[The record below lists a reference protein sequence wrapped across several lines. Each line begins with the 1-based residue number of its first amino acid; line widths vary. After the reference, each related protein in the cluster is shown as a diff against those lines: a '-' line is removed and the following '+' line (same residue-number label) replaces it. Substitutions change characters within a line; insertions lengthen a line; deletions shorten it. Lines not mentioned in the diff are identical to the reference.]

1 MTESAQHVETVEVVG
16 ARTNNL
22 RDVSLSIPKG
32 RVVAFTGV
40 SGSGKTSLAIDTI
53 HSEAQLRYL
62 EGLSPFVRQYITQRN
77 RPKVD
82 RVLGLGATLAVDQR
96 RLNRNP
102 RSTVATITGIDGHLG
117 LLYSRL
123 PVLGAGSAA
132 PQGSLSSADFDQH
145 SPEGSC
151 SECHGV
157 GGYWQAQE
165 DLIITNP
172 ELPLFEGASPWY
184 AKWRSGEHAFVP
196 ALAEKRGVNLGLP
209 WRSLPEEFRHCVL
222 HGTGDEKVEATVDMP
237 NKNETASWTYTS
249 SQPLRGALA
258 EVERVFGNAGTPSAK
273 QRYLPYMR
281 KVSCGTCDGSGYGEV
296 ARSVLL
302 GGTAYPELLGVDVRA
317 VRGWAE
323 KVAGGLS
330 TAQREVGEPLL
341 QDLDR
346 RLGTLDRLGL
356 AHLQL
361 SRSVVTLSGGE
372 LQRTRLA
379 AQLSTE
385 LSGIIFVLDEPGA
398 GLHPADKAHLLDIAL
413 ELRAA
418 GNTVLL
424 VEHDPEL
431 IARADWVIDMGPGA
445 GRQGGE
451 VLVSGRPA
459 EVAAHP
465 RSLTGRYLGGNGP
478 RLQRARRPVGDR
490 TEWVELRGLSAHN
503 VTMDLVRFPVGRL
516 TCLTGVSGSGKSS
529 LLGALGVG
537 VEAALNGT
545 AVDTVRAVSGAER
558 FSWVA
563 VIDQE
568 PLGRTPRSN
577 PATYS
582 KAFDVVRKLFAGTD
596 EARKRGISA
605 SWFSFNTAG
614 GGRCETC
621 TGYGRK
627 LVDMHFLPDVWVV
640 CDECE
645 GRRYKPE
652 ALEITYEGLSIDEVL
667 ELTVAEAVERFP
679 KPRQLAETL
688 EALDRVG
695 LGYLQLGQSATELSG
710 GEAQRLKLASAVQR
724 GATGRT
730 AGLVVLDE
738 PVSGLHPSDIQRM
751 VDAFD
756 VLLDSGNT
764 VVVAEHDIPVA
775 ASADWVIDLGPGAGP
790 AGGAVVAGGD
800 PGGRRGGGHSDCGL
814 LPPVRGGPAA
824 AGRAGR
830 RLSAPPRPTAP
841 AGGRGGTPVRRR
853 RRLRGR
859 APPHRWTPE
868 ATCPVRDVEA
878 CSPVPLQAGG
888 GTTERTRE
896 TAEGPQPPAVG
907 AAGQLQVHPLV
918 AGQPAA
924 PSPRTAPPAHAARHR
939 AGTAGG
945 SQPGCAVCAWRQT

>member
-1 MTESAQHVETVEVVG
+1 MTEFVRDVASMGRETIDVVG

-32 RVVAFTGV
+32 QLVAFTGV
-40 SGSGKTSLAIDTI
+40 SGSGKTSLAVDTL
-53 HSEAQLRYL
+53 HNEAQLRYL

-82 RVLGLGATLAVDQR
+82 RILGLGPTLAVDQR

-123 PVLGAGSAA
+123 PALGADPVAVSGGGLLTTAH
-132 PQGSLSSADFDQH
+132 FDRH

-151 SECHGV
+151 PDCHGV
-157 GGYWQAQE
+157 GGRWQAQE
-165 DLIITNP
+165 ELIITRP
-172 ELPLFEGASPWY
+172 ELPLFEGASPWF

-196 ALAEKRGVNLGLP
+196 ALAEKRGVDLGRP
-209 WRSLPEEFRHCVL
+209 WQSLPEEFRHCVL
-222 HGTGDEKVEATVDMP
+222 YGTGDEKIEATIDMP
-237 NKNETASWTYTS
+237 NKNETASMTYRST
-249 SQPLRGALA
+249 QPLRGALA
-258 EVERVFGNAGTPSAK
+258 EVERVFVNAQTPSAK
-273 QRYLPYMR
+273 ERYLPYMR
-281 KVSCGTCDGSGYGEV
+281 KQPCATCGGSGYDEV
-296 ARSVLL
+296 ARSVRL
-302 GGTAYPELLGVDVRA
+302 GGMTYPGLLGVEVRE
-317 VRGWAE
+317 VRSWAE
-323 KVAGGLS
+323 HVADDLGAG
-330 TAQREVGEPLL
+330 QREVGEPLL
-341 QDLDR
+341 QDLVR
-346 RLGTLDRLGL
+346 RLGVLERLGL

-361 SRSVVTLSGGE
+361 SRSAATLSGGE

-385 LSGIIFVLDEPGA
+385 LSGIIFVLDEPGT

-413 ELRAA
+413 ELREA

-445 GRQGGE
+445 GRLGGE
-451 VLVSGRPA
+451 VLVSGPPA
-459 EVAAHP
+459 DAAAHP
-465 RSLTGRYLGGNGP
+465 TSLTGRYLAGDGP
-478 RLQRARRPVGDR
+478 RLRRGRRPVGDG
-490 TEWVELRGLSAHN
+490 TGWVELHGLRAHN
-503 VTMDLVRFPVGRL
+503 VTAERVRFPVGRL

-529 LLGALGVG
+529 LLGALGAG

-545 AVDTVRAVSGAER
+545 ATDTVRKVTGLGGL
-558 FSWVA
+558 SWVA
-563 VIDQE
+563 VVDQE

-582 KAFDVVRKLFAGTD
+582 KAFDIVRRLFAETD
-596 EARKRGISA
+596 AARGRGVSA

-640 CDECE
+640 CDACE

-652 ALEITYEGLSIDEVL
+652 ALQIAYQGLTIDQVL
-667 ELTVAEAVERFP
+667 ELTIAEAVERFP
-679 KPRQLAETL
+679 APRQLAETL
-688 EALDRVG
+688 EALNRVG

-710 GEAQRLKLASAVQR
+710 GEAQRLKLASAIQR
-724 GATGRT
+724 GAAGRG

-751 VDAFD
+751 VDALD

-790 AGGAVVAGGD
+790 DGGAVVAQGTVD
-800 PGGRRGGGHSDCGL
+800 TVADADTPTATFLRRHAAGL
-814 LPPVRGGPAA
+814 PLLEVRAA
-824 AGRAGR
+824 AGRSR
-830 RLSAPPRPTAP
+830 
-841 AGGRGGTPVRRR
+841 V
-853 RRLRGR
+853 
-859 APPHRWTPE
+859 
-868 ATCPVRDVEA
+868 
-878 CSPVPLQAGG
+878 
-888 GTTERTRE
+888 
-896 TAEGPQPPAVG
+896 
-907 AAGQLQVHPLV
+907 
-918 AGQPAA
+918 
-924 PSPRTAPPAHAARHR
+924 
-939 AGTAGG
+939 
-945 SQPGCAVCAWRQT
+945 

>member
-1 MTESAQHVETVEVVG
+1 MTGPVRDAESIEVVG

-22 RDVSLSIPKG
+22 RDVALSIPKG
-32 RVVAFTGV
+32 KVVAFTGV
-40 SGSGKTSLAIDTI
+40 SGSGKTSLAIDTL
-53 HSEAQLRYL
+53 HNEAQLRYL

-82 RVLGLGATLAVDQR
+82 RILGLGATLAVDQR

-123 PVLGAGSAA
+123 PGLAAGAEDRYGNLTTAH
-132 PQGSLSSADFDQH
+132 FDRH
-145 SPEGSC
+145 SPEGHC
-151 SECHGV
+151 AACHGV
-157 GGYWQAQE
+157 GGRWQAQE
-165 DLIITNP
+165 DLIITDP
-172 ELPLFEGASPWY
+172 GLPLFEGASPWY

-196 ALAEKRGVNLGLP
+196 ALAEKRGVDLGLP
-209 WRSLPEEFRHCVL
+209 WQSLPEEFRHAVL
-222 HGTGDEKVEATVDMP
+222 YGTGDEKIEATVDMP
-237 NKNETASWTYTS
+237 NKNESASWTYTS

-258 EVERVFGNAGTPSAK
+258 EVERVFANAGTPSAK

-281 KVSCGTCDGSGYGEV
+281 KAPCGTCGGSGYDEV
-296 ARSVLL
+296 ARTVVL
-302 GGTAYPELLGVDVRA
+302 GGMAYPELLDVDVR
-317 VRGWAE
+317 VVCGWAE
-323 KVAGGLS
+323 SVLDELGDG
-330 TAQREVGEPLL
+330 QRAVGEPLL
-341 QDLDR
+341 QDLGR
-346 RLGTLDRLGL
+346 RLGLLDRLGL

-361 SRSVVTLSGGE
+361 SRNAVSLSGGE

-385 LSGIIFVLDEPGA
+385 LSGIIFVLDEPGT
-398 GLHPADKAHLLDIAL
+398 GLHPADKTHLLDIAL
-413 ELRAA
+413 DLRAA

-431 IARADWVIDMGPGA
+431 IARADWVVDMGPGA
-445 GRQGGE
+445 GRLGGA
-451 VLVSGRPA
+451 VLVSGTPSD
-459 EVAAHP
+459 VAAHP
-465 RSLTGRYLGGNGP
+465 QSLTGRYLAGDGP
-478 RLQRARRPVGDR
+478 RVRRARRSAGADR
-490 TEWVELRGLSAHN
+490 TAWLELHGLSAHN
-503 VTMDLVRFPVGRL
+503 VTADRVRFPVGRL

-529 LLGALGVG
+529 LLSALGAG
-537 VEAALNGT
+537 VEAALAGT
-545 AVDTVRAVSGAER
+545 PAESVQRVTGAGA

-563 VIDQE
+563 VVDQD

-582 KAFDVVRKLFAGTD
+582 KAFDIVRKLFADTD
-596 EARKRGISA
+596 TARDRGINA

-640 CDECE
+640 CDDCQ

-652 ALEITYEGLSIDEVL
+652 ALEITYQGLTIDAVL
-667 ELTVAEAVERFP
+667 DLTVAEAVERFP
-679 KPRQLAETL
+679 APRQLAETL
-688 EALDRVG
+688 VALERVG

-710 GEAQRLKLASAVQR
+710 GEAQRLKLATAIQR
-724 GATGRT
+724 GAAGRK

-790 AGGAVVAGGD
+790 DGGAVVAEGTPD
-800 PGGRRGGGHSDCGL
+800 DI
-814 LPPVRGGPAA
+814 AA
-824 AGRAGR
+824 ADT
-830 RLSAPPRPTAP
+830 PTA
-841 AGGRGGTPVRRR
+841 GFFRRY
-853 RRLRGR
+853 
-859 APPHRWTPE
+859 
-868 ATCPVRDVEA
+868 
-878 CSPVPLQAGG
+878 
-888 GTTERTRE
+888 
-896 TAEGPQPPAVG
+896 
-907 AAGQLQVHPLV
+907 AAGLPLLGEQV
-918 AGQPAA
+918 
-924 PSPRTAPPAHAARHR
+924 R
-939 AGTAGG
+939 
-945 SQPGCAVCAWRQT
+945 